1 MSRFKLTYYKG
12 VEIRIDTHQNG
23 APLCYFTLDNG
34 AEYGELTLSEAHKI
48 IDLDECSEPEEPKT

>member
-1 MSRFKLTYYKG
+1 MKRLRWITYKG
-12 VEIRIDTHQNG
+12 IEICVDTHQDG

-34 AEYGELTLSEAHKI
+34 AEYGELTLSEAMKI